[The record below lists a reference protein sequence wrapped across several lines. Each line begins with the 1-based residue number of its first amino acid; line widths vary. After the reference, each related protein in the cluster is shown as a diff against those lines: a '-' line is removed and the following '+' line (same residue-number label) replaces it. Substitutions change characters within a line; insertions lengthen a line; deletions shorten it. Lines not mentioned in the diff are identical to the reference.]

1 MLLLIVLAHAPLYLY
16 ASDPGIMSRPKSIN
30 FIDSLINT
38 FGELFIDNRA
48 RPLFAVLFGY
58 GLVMSFEKQLS
69 RGSTIKAAIKIIRRR
84 CYYLIVFGII
94 LAVFIGGQDI
104 LMAYGI
110 AGLLVSW
117 LLPRDNRVLIK
128 VAAIICIVILFYLP
142 FVWGSFMNE
151 MGRYGFGSDFSRDD
165 HYIQLLTET
174 IVSFPIV
181 PIFIHFLFPIIPSVL
196 LGMWSGRKRLLTN
209 SHAHHRR
216 LKIIAVIGIAIS
228 IIGAV
233 PLVMIGEVWEPG
245 YFAAGII
252 WGIHII
258 TGMAA
263 GIGYAALFG
272 VIGNH
277 IKTSDWIT
285 NSLVALGQR
294 SLTFYVL
301 NEAMLVIL
309 LSPAALDLGG
319 ILTSSGVTAAAI
331 FLWIAAVII
340 ASILA
345 KYNRKG
351 PLEHLMRRLVYK

>member
-16 ASDPGIMSRPKSIN
+16 ASDPGIMSRPKSIT

-58 GLVMSFEKQLS
+58 GLVLSFEKQLS

-104 LMAYGI
+104 LMAYGV

-128 VAAIICIVILFYLP
+128 AAAIICIVILFYLP
-142 FVWGSFMNE
+142 FVWGSFLNE

-165 HYIQLLTET
+165 HYIQLLTEA

-196 LGMWSGRKRLLTN
+196 LGIWSGRKRLLTDP
-209 SHAHHRR
+209 HAHHKR
-216 LKIIAVIGIAIS
+216 LKIIAVIGITIS

-233 PLVMIGEVWEPG
+233 PLVMIGEVWKPG

-277 IKTSDWIT
+277 IKKSDWIT
-285 NSLVALGQR
+285 NSIVALGQR

-319 ILTSSGVTAAAI
+319 TLTSSGVTAAAI